1 MQPILI
7 ILGVLTF
14 MAIFALCAA
23 KQTRRLNLLSEA
35 TCAGRS
41 WRRGFPVASK
51 DDIRRFHRIIL
62 DAFMIP
68 ERYFLRLAP
77 GARISDIYDA
87 VTAGGIDSLE
97 YEHLHDLLDQHF
109 GVDLVANWHPE
120 LTLGELF
127 SHTQSS
133 S

>member
-1 MQPILI
+1 MQTILI
-7 ILGVLTF
+7 ILGVMAF
-14 MAIFALCAA
+14 MAIFALREIRQ
-23 KQTRRLNLLSEA
+23 KRRLDMLSET

-51 DDIRRFHRIIL
+51 DDIRRFHRIVL

-68 ERYFLRLAP
+68 ERYFLRLVP
-77 GARISDIYDA
+77 GAKLSALYDA

-109 GVDLVANWHPE
+109 GVDLEATWHPE